1 MIHNS
6 FDVSLSDYG
15 YVAIS
20 HNFKE
25 ISGQGK
31 TEAEAIND
39 MDRKIKYY
47 QDNDPQGFM
56 KNLRQ
61 RIENGMR
68 CGCGLKLK
76 SEDKVLGLI
85 S

>member
-1 MIHNS
+1 
-6 FDVSLSDYG
+6 
-15 YVAIS
+15 
-20 HNFKE
+20 
-25 ISGQGK
+25 
-31 TEAEAIND
+31 